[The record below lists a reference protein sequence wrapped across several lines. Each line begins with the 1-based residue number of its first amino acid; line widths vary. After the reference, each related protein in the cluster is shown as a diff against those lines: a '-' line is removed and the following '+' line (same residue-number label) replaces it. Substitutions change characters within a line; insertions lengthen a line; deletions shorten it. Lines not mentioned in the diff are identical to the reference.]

1 MSLRD
6 RREIGGLTMRP
17 DRNDV
22 IGARSLH
29 TTEYRQVT
37 TPDNETRVRGGVPP
51 QSSQSSQS
59 PRPPRSGRELRLNE
73 QLKRL
78 LSQKRGPDAVMIGA
92 LSVALLC
99 GLIGF
104 AANFMWIVAIVVLA
118 LALGFVVAD
127 SRRNRIDIANQR
139 AEGKDG

>member
-1 MSLRD
+1 
-6 RREIGGLTMRP
+6 MRP
-17 DRNDV
+17 DKIGV
-22 IGARSLH
+22 IGNRGLH

-37 TPDNETRVRGGVPP
+37 TPNDETRMRGVPP
-51 QSSQSSQS
+51 QSSQS
-59 PRPPRSGRELRLNE
+59 PRSPRSGRELRLTE
-73 QLKRL
+73 QLRRL

-104 AANFMWIVAIVVLA
+104 AANFMWIVAIVVMA

-139 AEGKDG
+139 AEGGNG